1 MIMKKTYK
9 LTPLL
14 SLLLICFTQSACTD
28 FLAEDVYTQYA
39 PEDFLKSED
48 GIKKVLIG
56 AYGRLQVNG
65 GMREDQF
72 TLSEFPTDIT
82 LESGGQF
89 EKDALPFMN
98 FQWDASSVFL
108 RTIWVQMYTAV
119 RDANVLLENIDNITS
134 MSGDRLAQ
142 YKAEARFIRGEAYAH
157 LHRYFGPVP
166 LVLTTSTD
174 DLQPA
179 KPSNDEFVA
188 FISRELSEAA
198 RDLPLKQDLRGKADK
213 GVALSV
219 LTKFYLNTKQWQKA
233 ADAAKE
239 VMELNKYKLFPAIEN
254 LFAVEN
260 ENNDEFIYIYPC
272 VAQGPGNV
280 YMPHAFPPNY
290 PIRSNWINYGAQFR
304 TYTSFVKSFDPQ
316 DRRFKMFITEYT
328 DTNGKTL
335 KLVEDA
341 NGKPLDNARSFKY
354 TPDPNAISQNNGNDI
369 PVIRYADI
377 LLSRAEALNELT
389 GPNAES
395 ISLVNQVRT
404 RAGVPEVTLGS
415 FTTKEALRDYLLQE
429 RGWEF
434 FTEGKRREDLIR
446 MGKFISGAVAR
457 GKNAKPH
464 HVLYP
469 IPQSEIDANPNLK
482 QNEGY

>member
-1 MIMKKTYK
+1 MKKIHT
-9 LTPLL
+9 LTTLL
-14 SLLLICFTQSACTD
+14 SFLLICITQSACNQY
-28 FLAEDVYTQYA
+28 LEEDIYTQYA

-48 GIKKVLIG
+48 GIKKVLVG
-56 AYGRLQVNG
+56 AYGRLQVSG

-89 EKDALPFMN
+89 EKDALPFIN
-98 FQWDASSVFL
+98 FQWDASSGFL
-108 RTIWVQMYTAV
+108 RTIWVQMYTAI

-134 MSGDRLAQ
+134 LPSERLAQ

-166 LVLTTSTD
+166 LVLTTSTE
-174 DLQPA
+174 DLQP
-179 KPSNDEFVA
+179 KRPSNEEFVA
-188 FISRELSEAA
+188 FVSRELSEAA

-213 GVALSV
+213 GVGLAV
-219 LTKFYLNTKQWQKA
+219 LTKFYLNTRQWQKA

-239 VMELNKYKLFPAIEN
+239 VIDLNKYRLYPSIES

-260 ENNDEFIYIYPC
+260 ENNDEYIYIYPC
-272 VAQGPGNV
+272 LVQGPGNV

-316 DRRFKMFITEYT
+316 DRRFKMFVTEYT

-341 NGKPLDNARSFKY
+341 SGKPLDNARSFKY
-354 TPDPNAISQNNGNDI
+354 TPDPNAISEKNGNDI

-377 LLSRAEALNELT
+377 LLSRAEALNELN

-395 ISLVNQVRT
+395 ISLINQVRT
-404 RAGVPEVTLGS
+404 RAGVTEATLSS
-415 FTTKEALRDYLLQE
+415 FATKESLRDYLLQE

-434 FTEGKRREDLIR
+434 FSEGKRREDLIR
-446 MGKFISGAVAR
+446 MGKFISGALAR
-457 GKNAKPH
+457 GKSAKPH
-464 HVLYP
+464 QVLYP